1 MDNELNFNPK
11 QRRST
16 SIAEENRL
24 SRYSKEMKGGT
35 FEFDSTDYIGGGSGG
50 GSEGIMRTNTGEGGR
65 GDIERKESLDFANW
79 GKEGKGKRR
88 ATEGATEGAEEL
100 VRGDD
105 DIAQF
110 NLGDRRSARKTS
122 YF

>member
-1 MDNELNFNPK
+1 
-11 QRRST
+11 
-16 SIAEENRL
+16 
-24 SRYSKEMKGGT
+24 
-35 FEFDSTDYIGGGSGG
+35 
-50 GSEGIMRTNTGEGGR
+50 MRTNTGEGGR
-65 GDIERKESLDFANW
+65 GEIERKESLDFANW

-88 ATEGATEGAEEL
+88 ATEGAEEL

-105 DIAQF
+105 NIAQF